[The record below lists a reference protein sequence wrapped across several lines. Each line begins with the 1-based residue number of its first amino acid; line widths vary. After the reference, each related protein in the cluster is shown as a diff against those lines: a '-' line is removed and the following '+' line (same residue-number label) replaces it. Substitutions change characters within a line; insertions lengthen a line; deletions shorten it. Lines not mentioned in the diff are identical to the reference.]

1 MIVIKHKENITLK
14 NIHFTREFYRRFLI
28 SLSEPISEI
37 VICSP
42 YFGKLPK
49 PFDNIVSFC
58 SLQITRGVDVIRVI
72 TGPPGADKTAMSIEA
87 AKILA
92 VKGVEIF
99 IRTSPYLHAKL
110 YHIEY
115 RKGYFRSFIGSSN
128 FTLGGLKL
136 NYELVT
142 EMEGVGDNSPCHRE
156 IQRLLNTS
164 GSVSYNAWIKNDL
177 PSGKEGAI

>member
-1 MIVIKHKENITLK
+1 MTIRRRDKITLQDVHYTK
-14 NIHFTREFYRRFLI
+14 KFYNRFLN

-42 YFGKLPK
+42 FFGKLPK
-49 PFDNIVSFC
+49 PFDDIVSFC
-58 SLQITRGVDVIRVI
+58 TFVIKRGVDVIRVI
-72 TGPPGADKTAMSIEA
+72 TRPPGIDDTAMPIEA
-87 AKILA
+87 AKTLMIN
-92 VKGVEIF
+92 GVEIY

-115 RKGYFRSFIGSSN
+115 QKGYFRSFIGSSN
-128 FTLGGLKL
+128 FTLGGFKR

-156 IQRLLNTS
+156 IQRLLNQN
-164 GSVSYNAWIKNDL
+164 GVVSYDTWIKDEM
-177 PSGKEGAI
+177 PSDKESTI